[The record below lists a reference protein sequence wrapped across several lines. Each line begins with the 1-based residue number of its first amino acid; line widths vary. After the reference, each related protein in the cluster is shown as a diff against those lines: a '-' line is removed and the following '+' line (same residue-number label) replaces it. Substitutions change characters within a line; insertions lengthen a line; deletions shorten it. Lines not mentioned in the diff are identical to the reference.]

1 MKIIT
6 IVGARP
12 QFIKAAAVSRVLRLT
27 EGVNEIL
34 VHTGQ
39 HYDTNMSDVFFEE
52 LEIPRPDY
60 NLCIGSGT
68 HGKQTGKMLEA
79 IEKVLME
86 EKPDWVLVYGD
97 TNSTLAG
104 ALAAVKLHIS
114 VAHVEAGV
122 RNFNKA
128 IPEEINRIVTDQVS
142 DLLFCPTITAVENL
156 SKEGLSAFAHLT
168 GDVMLDLFLVWERKI
183 ESIAESIIKELNLN
197 AREYLLV
204 TLHRPLNVDDISRL
218 KSILTALHES
228 GRQIVF
234 PVNPRT
240 HKNITESEL
249 GEIMDS
255 WLNFRQLPPLSYATF
270 LALAK
275 CAYGIVT
282 DSGGVQKEAYFL
294 GTPCTT
300 IFPNTPWPETL
311 KSGWNVLAEPEKNSL
326 LKAVERPRPKG
337 KRGTE
342 FGNGDAALKIVKL
355 ICNGG

>member
-1 MKIIT
+1 MYKRQDQVPIRLPHLGRVVIGNNVEIGALNTIARGTLDDTYIGDNVKTDDHVHIAHNVYVGKNTIIT
-6 IVGARP
+6 ACSET
-12 QFIKAAAVSRVLRLT
+12 VSYTHL
-27 EGVNEIL
+27 
-34 VHTGQ
+34 
-39 HYDTNMSDVFFEE
+39 DVYK
-52 LEIPRPDY
+52 R
-60 NLCIGSGT
+60 
-68 HGKQTGKMLEA
+68 Q
-79 IEKVLME
+79 
-86 EKPDWVLVYGD
+86 
-97 TNSTLAG
+97 
-104 ALAAVKLHIS
+104 
-114 VAHVEAGV
+114 
-122 RNFNKA
+122 
-128 IPEEINRIVTDQVS
+128 
-142 DLLFCPTITAVENL
+142 
-156 SKEGLSAFAHLT
+156 
-168 GDVMLDLFLVWERKI
+168 
-183 ESIAESIIKELNLN
+183 
-197 AREYLLV
+197 

-234 PVNPRT
+234 PVHPRT

-249 GEIMDS
+249 GEIMNS
-255 WLNFRQLPPLSYATF
+255 WLNFRQLSPLSYATF

-311 KSGWNVLAEPEKNSL
+311 KSGWNVLAEPEKDSL

-355 ICNGG
+355 ICNGR